1 MALRRTS
8 RREVGAAVLGG
19 RLAAEALER
28 AEKSIRGLNRY
39 IFDTFSPVIGLGLT
53 KSAIHSII

>member
-19 RLAAEALER
+19 SLAAEALDWGEDYPR
-28 AEKSIRGLNRY
+28 
-39 IFDTFSPVIGLGLT
+39 T
-53 KSAIHSII
+53 KSLHF

>member
-28 AEKSIRGLNRY
+28 AEKSIRGLNRRV
-39 IFDTFSPVIGLGLT
+39 FNGFSTRIAFGLT
-53 KSAIHSII
+53 KSSINDII